1 MKELEHRRGI
11 VLDRVLHVMLEA
23 TSLFASARAEG
34 STGNSNNTKHSKT
47 SSDNYNNSLRSHL
60 GSRWDALRGGAE
72 GSGRAAPWGLAS
84 PRTPRRPR
92 TRGPAWCRQWGGRG
106 GRRPPA
112 APACAIR
119 RARSP
124 PVSGLMLALWEAP
137 RSIHRYKPAN
147 WNAKDADVDFQGLVV
162 LNRAWLFG
170 ILSVPCPV
178 VTLSCKPDGGLTHVC
193 LPFLRIGRNW
203 FWDMIESLGV
213 LVWMLAR
220 TVYPAKVDAHSV
232 KLVRTAT

>member
-1 MKELEHRRGI
+1 
-11 VLDRVLHVMLEA
+11 
-23 TSLFASARAEG
+23 
-34 STGNSNNTKHSKT
+34 
-47 SSDNYNNSLRSHL
+47 
-60 GSRWDALRGGAE
+60 
-72 GSGRAAPWGLAS
+72 
-84 PRTPRRPR
+84 
-92 TRGPAWCRQWGGRG
+92 
-106 GRRPPA
+106 
-112 APACAIR
+112 
-119 RARSP
+119 
-124 PVSGLMLALWEAP
+124 VSGLMLALWEAP

-213 LVWMLAR
+213 LVWMVAR

-232 KLVRTAT
+232 KLVRTPHKAEWKDDKDGLLWFNKACESGRIATTIVDTSRQKVAKKRW